1 MRTTLTLEDDAA
13 EMARRH
19 ALRRRIS
26 LGKAVSD
33 LIRKGVRRPLVTVD
47 RNGLKV
53 ARLSEGSPAVTS
65 EQVAKL
71 LDELP

>member
-19 ALRRRIS
+19 ARRRRIS

-33 LIRKGVRRPLVTVD
+33 LIRKGVGRPLATVD
-47 RNGLKV
+47 QNGLKV
-53 ARLSEGSPAVTS
+53 VRLSEGSPAVTS

>member
-1 MRTTLTLEDDAA
+1 MRTTLNLENDAA

-19 ALRRRIS
+19 ARRHKVS

-33 LIRKGVRRPLVTVD
+33 LVRKGAQRPLETED
-47 RNGLKV
+47 RDGFQV
-53 ARLSEGSPAVTS
+53 AKLPTGSPVITS

-71 LDELP
+71 LEEIP

>member
-13 EMARRH
+13 EMAHRH
-19 ALRRRIS
+19 ARRRRIS

-33 LIRKGVRRPLVTVD
+33 LIRKGVRRPLATVD

>member
-1 MRTTLTLEDDAA
+1 MRTTLTLEDDVI

-19 ALRRRIS
+19 ARRRRIT

-33 LIRKGVRRPLVTVD
+33 LIRKGVRRPLVTVEG
-47 RNGLKV
+47 NGLKV
-53 ARLSEGSPAVTS
+53 ARLAEGSPAIKS
-65 EQVAKL
+65 EQVVKL